1 MTRSVKFFMNISSLL
16 LLLILGGPDASSSVH
31 LPERI
36 KLSSCR
42 ISSDSGIERSCGG
55 PFTSTIQSGC
65 QDFTRVTSQKKTA
78 LKVSAGGATGG
89 ADVTSKDGIMKA
101 SIFVGVITAVMGF
114 LYGKVLSFCVT
125 TVWHTFP
132 RVLEDKN
139 FNPTY
144 FITGICTFGG
154 LLVGILSSVLSSS
167 TFTVADFVA
176 LFSFSGRRSL
186 PSIRVYLLPLL
197 LLSLVTSTFGFS
209 VGPEAPMVCAG
220 ALIGASVARYI
231 YGNDEEN
238 ASIDNQEIL
247 AYAGASGALT
257 AFMGIPIAGSIFVLE
272 LTSSHAGM
280 HKAGG
285 KRALS
290 STVMSSIAALVTIQ
304 AIFDPFSA
312 IGGHFNYGAVGSLTG
327 RTMIATAIA
336 CGAGGGILGTFF
348 HILVGALKKISWT
361 TNIGPKSA
369 SANDNKFFLW
379 QRPVIV
385 KTIIGL
391 LVGLISSNYP
401 QTLFW
406 GEGSL
411 QTAINGQHTPFIDT
425 KHGLSRILTSA
436 ARVNPN
442 LPFESA
448 AAAAQVGVAKFV
460 AIALACAG
468 KFPGG
473 IIFPLMFAAAPL
485 AHSISSLFNVQ
496 SGLVPII
503 VMCLMASTQAAVT
516 RTPLATALILSFT
529 ASAKTELS
537 VMLPGMILSSYLGVY
552 FSRLFSK
559 KSYFA
564 YNE

>member
-1 MTRSVKFFMNISSLL
+1 MRTVGFVLNSCSLL
-16 LLLILGGPDASSSVH
+16 LLLLGEQDVSSSFH
-31 LPERI
+31 LPA
-36 KLSSCR
+36 SSCR
-42 ISSDSGIERSCGG
+42 KSSSISGIENLYGD
-55 PFTSTIQSGC
+55 PFTSTIQGYN
-65 QDFTRVTSQKKTA
+65 RGTSHANTA
-78 LKVSAGGATGG
+78 LKISPGGATD
-89 ADVTSKDGIMKA
+89 ATDTTTSIGIMKA
-101 SIFVGVITAVMGF
+101 SAIVGVITATMGY

-125 TVWHTFP
+125 SVWHTLP
-132 RVLEDKN
+132 RMLQVENL
-139 FNPTY
+139 NPAY
-144 FITGICTFGG
+144 FITGLCTVGG
-154 LLVGILSSVLSSS
+154 LLMGILSSVFSSS
-167 TFTVADFVA
+167 TFTVADFVS
-176 LFSFSGRRSL
+176 LFSSAGRKSL

-220 ALIGASVARYI
+220 ALIGASVARYF

-238 ASIDNQEIL
+238 TSIDSQEVL

-257 AFMGIPIAGSIFVLE
+257 AFMGIPVAGSIFALE

-280 HKAGG
+280 NKACG
-285 KRALS
+285 KHALS
-290 STVMSSIAALVTIQ
+290 STIMSSITALVAIK
-304 AIFDPFSA
+304 AIFNPSST
-312 IGGHFNYGAVGSLTG
+312 IGGHFNYGAVGALTG
-327 RTMIATAIA
+327 RTMIVTAIA
-336 CGAGGGILGTFF
+336 CGAGGGLLGTIF
-348 HILVGALKKISWT
+348 HMLVDTMKKISWT
-361 TNIGPKSA
+361 TKIGPLNISA
-369 SANDNKFFLW
+369 DEKKKNLW

-391 LVGLISSNYP
+391 LVGLISYNYP

-411 QTAINGQHTPFIDT
+411 QTMISGQHTPFIDT
-425 KHGLSRILTSA
+425 KHGLSKVLTSA

-448 AAAAQVGVAKFV
+448 AAAAQVGVAKLV

-485 AHSISSLFNVQ
+485 AHSVSSLLSLQ
-496 SGLVPII
+496 SGLVPLI

-516 RTPLATALILSFT
+516 RTPLATALILSLT

-537 VMLPGMILSSYLGVY
+537 IMLPGMMVASYLGVY
-552 FSRLFSK
+552 FSSLFSK